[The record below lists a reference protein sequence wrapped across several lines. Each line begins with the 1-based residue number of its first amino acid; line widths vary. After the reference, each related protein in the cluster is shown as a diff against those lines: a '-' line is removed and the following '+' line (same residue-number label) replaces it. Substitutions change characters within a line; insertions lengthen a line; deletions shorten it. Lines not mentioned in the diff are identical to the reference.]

1 MLRQL
6 TALLALVALS
16 LLPGSAPLRAAA
28 QNQAE
33 HLVPQQELH
42 QRLEKAEA
50 QRLRDQ
56 SDLERLFAGEEAQ
69 QTLRGAGL
77 DPLEVT
83 GAIPQLDDETLA
95 DLAQQSREI
104 ESDVSGGFFGGI
116 LIILVLIVAL
126 AVLLA
131 VYVID

>member
-1 MLRQL
+1 MIRQF
-6 TALLALVALS
+6 TALLS
-16 LLPGSAPLRAAA
+16 LLAFLLSAGSAPLRAAA
-28 QNQAE
+28 RNE
-33 HLVPQQELH
+33 HLVPQQELN

-50 QRLRDQ
+50 QRMRDQ
-56 SDLERLFAGEEAQ
+56 SDVERLFAGEEAQ
-69 QTLRGAGL
+69 QALRSAGL
-77 DPLEVT
+77 DPREVT
-83 GAIPQLDDETLA
+83 GVIPQLDDETLA

-104 ESDVSGGFFGGI
+104 QSDVSGGFFGGI